1 MRPSPLSRIVSR
13 SLFLRLVVPGV
24 VLLSLMAAAMI
35 SMQWLTMERDNARL
49 ATTLAGYVSSYLD
62 NAFQALETFVQ
73 RTGPNERPIRPEI
86 LADLLAV
93 SPAMRRLVWIEADGT
108 VALTVP
114 LGLQGGVFPLE
125 FDSRHTTH
133 SRLMLSRPLP
143 SPIDGRLSVIIGVP
157 AGNGAILAGELDLA
171 GLARHL
177 VQVAPLAEGRLLAC
191 DAYGN
196 LIVHPEARLVAEQG
210 NIGDTPLF
218 AAAKAGKHH
227 VLYWSGGR
235 FWLGTVGQVG
245 ESGWLVLPTM
255 PVSVLVTPVLSTA
268 LVLFVFMAGAFVLAS
283 VQLRRELRRR
293 VEEPLARFAASLP
306 HGRDEA
312 GGSSAF
318 AELSVFEGAFEE
330 MTRELV
336 KNERLFRIS
345 FEQAAVGMAHVS
357 PQGEWLLVNDRLCE
371 LTGCSRRE
379 LLGHSLIDVLVP
391 ADLAAVTARI
401 QETLAGRLET
411 FTREGRCVRPDGA
424 SIQVNLTVSLVRD
437 ETGEPDYFVFVVED
451 VTERRRAEEALRQSL
466 EDKELLLREVHHR
479 VKNNL
484 QVISSLFFL
493 QAEATDNAEARTVLL
508 ESRARIASMALVHEG
523 LYRTGDFGRID
534 VADYVSRL
542 ASQLEASLGRRGGVR
557 CRLGLAPVHLSIEQA
572 APLGLALN
580 ELITNAIKHAYAP
593 GEGGEVHVGVVRT
606 DGIMTITVRDVG
618 RGLPDDFSIEGTQSL
633 GMQLIAN
640 LTRQLRGSIR
650 AENQGGAVF
659 TLTFPV

>member
-1 MRPSPLSRIVSR
+1 MRPTPLSRIVSR
-13 SLFLRLVVPGV
+13 SLLLRLVAPGI
-24 VLLSLMAAAMI
+24 VLLLLMATAMI
-35 SMQWLTMERDNARL
+35 SMQWRTMARDNARL
-49 ATTLAGYVSSYLD
+49 AATLAAYVSAYLD
-62 NAFQALETFVQ
+62 AFFQSLETFVQ
-73 RTGPNERPIRPEI
+73 RMPQDGRAVRPEA
-86 LADLLAV
+86 LTDLLAV
-93 SPAMRRLVWIEADGT
+93 SPAMRRLLWIEADGT
-108 VALTVP
+108 VAVVVP
-114 LGLQGGVFPLE
+114 SGLRGAAFPVL
-125 FDSRHTTH
+125 FDSRHND
-133 SRLMLSRPLP
+133 SGRLMLSRPLP
-143 SPIDGRLSVIIGVP
+143 SPTDGRLSVIIGVP

-171 GLARHL
+171 ELGGHL
-177 VQVAPLAEGRLLAC
+177 TQLAPLAGGQILAC
-191 DAYGN
+191 DAFGN
-196 LIVHPEARLVAEQG
+196 LIVHPESGLVAEQA

-218 AAAKAGKHH
+218 AAAKAGKRQL
-227 VLYWSGGR
+227 VYRSGGR
-235 FWLGTVGQVG
+235 FWLGAVGAVG
-245 ESGWLVLPTM
+245 DCGWLVLPTM
-255 PVSVLVTPVLSTA
+255 PVSVLVAPALYTA
-268 LVLFVFMAGAFVLAS
+268 MVLFFFMAGAFVLAS
-283 VQLRRELRRR
+283 VLLRRELRQR

-306 HGRDEA
+306 HGRDDA
-312 GGSSAF
+312 DGSAAF
-318 AELSVFEGAFEE
+318 AELHVFEGAFGE

-336 KNERLFRIS
+336 KNERLFRSS

-357 PQGEWLLVNDRLCE
+357 PEGEWLLVNDRLCD
-371 LTGCSRRE
+371 LTGCSRQE

-401 QETLAGRLET
+401 QEALAGRLET
-411 FTREGRCVRPDGA
+411 FAREGCCVRPDGV

-437 ETGEPDYFVFVVED
+437 ETGAPEYFVFVVED
-451 VTERRRAEEALRQSL
+451 VTERRQAEEALRQSL

-542 ASQLEASLGRRGGVR
+542 TSQLEASMGRSGGVR
-557 CRLGLAPVHLSIEQA
+557 CRLGLAPALLSIEKA

-593 GEGGEVHVGVVRT
+593 GEGGEVHVGVAL
-606 DGIMTITVRDVG
+606 DGGIMTITVRDAG
-618 RGLPDDFSIEGTQSL
+618 RGLPEGFSIEGAQSL

-640 LTRQLRGSIR
+640 LSRQLRGAVSAR
-650 AENQGGAVF
+650 NQGGAVF